1 MFLFVPLLE
10 SFTSLT
16 VLLSPHKLLFAV
28 DEVLITSDPDM
39 SNIKPVL
46 LEQGCTKLA
55 RQRVWFDPPDE
66 ETCNENRC
74 FCCSSFGEV
83 NAL

>member
-28 DEVLITSDPDM
+28 DEVLIASDPDM
-39 SNIKPVL
+39 SNIKSVL

-55 RQRVWFDPPDE
+55 RQRVWFDPPGE
-66 ETCNENRC
+66 EMYENRC

>member
-28 DEVLITSDPDM
+28 DEVLIASDPDM

-46 LEQGCTKLA
+46 LEQGCTKCGPRAKLGSPKSL
-55 RQRVWFDPPDE
+55 V
-66 ETCNENRC
+66 
-74 FCCSSFGEV
+74 
-83 NAL
+83 

>member
-28 DEVLITSDPDM
+28 DEALITSDPDM
-39 SNIKPVL
+39 SNMKPVL

-55 RQRVWFDPPDE
+55 RQRVWFDLPGE
-66 ETCNENRC
+66 EMYNENRC
-74 FCCSSFGEV
+74 FCCSSFDEV